1 MSRKIKFLW
10 LIQIVVTMLYLTCA
24 LIVDLNMT
32 LLNFS
37 SGISFAIIVTLTCLG
52 VFNSL
57 LLIFLDHAR
66 RFICVA
72 LLLVYL
78 VILLPA
84 LL

>member
-10 LIQIVVTMLYLTCA
+10 LIQIAITMLYLTCA

-37 SGISFAIIVTLTCLG
+37 SGVSFAIIVTLTCLG

-57 LLIFLDHAR
+57 LLIFLDHVR

-78 VILLPA
+78 VFSLPA